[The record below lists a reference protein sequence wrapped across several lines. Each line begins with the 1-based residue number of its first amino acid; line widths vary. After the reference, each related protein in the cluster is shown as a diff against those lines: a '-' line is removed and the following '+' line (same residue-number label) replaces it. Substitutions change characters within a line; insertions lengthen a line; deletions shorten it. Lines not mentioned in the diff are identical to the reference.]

1 MNMDKNRLEA
11 LRNRYPVGTMIQLD
25 DMTDD
30 PNPVE
35 AGTHGTVRAVDALG
49 TVHVEWDNGRTLGL
63 VPGVDRFHPVQPELY
78 TLRLYMPLTAE
89 LCEYNDWGDLEDSG
103 CELSGRALLAYEDEI
118 SCALIQNQ
126 LPEEAERGLMH
137 WYHDADSVNDKV
149 HSVQFQAEAR
159 DRQLWGV
166 AECRVSEAL
175 TPAELDILKDYITG
189 QASDGWGEGFE
200 QQEIKVDG
208 GELYVHLWNSR
219 DWYIETEQE
228 RFAPKLADG
237 LPEICMS
244 VLPGSGALIC
254 IRRGQTGYYPSE
266 WETGDPEKN
275 RELADYANSR
285 QGITK
290 EQEQAMLTGSMFGWA
305 VPGADQKNYDQDM
318 PKMEMTVS

>member
-35 AGTHGTVRAVDALG
+35 AGTLGTVRAVDALG

-149 HSVQFQAEAR
+149 PFR
-159 DRQLWGV
+159 
-166 AECRVSEAL
+166 
-175 TPAELDILKDYITG
+175 PI
-189 QASDGWGEGFE
+189 
-200 QQEIKVDG
+200 
-208 GELYVHLWNSR
+208 
-219 DWYIETEQE
+219 
-228 RFAPKLADG
+228 
-237 LPEICMS
+237 
-244 VLPGSGALIC
+244 PG
-254 IRRGQTGYYPSE
+254 RGQ
-266 WETGDPEKN
+266 
-275 RELADYANSR
+275 R
-285 QGITK
+285 QAALGR
-290 EQEQAMLTGSMFGWA
+290 GG
-305 VPGADQKNYDQDM
+305 VPG
-318 PKMEMTVS
+318 V

>member
-1 MNMDKNRLEA
+1 M
-11 LRNRYPVGTMIQLD
+11 
-25 DMTDD
+25 
-30 PNPVE
+30 
-35 AGTHGTVRAVDALG
+35 
-49 TVHVEWDNGRTLGL
+49 
-63 VPGVDRFHPVQPELY
+63 
-78 TLRLYMPLTAE
+78 
-89 LCEYNDWGDLEDSG
+89 
-103 CELSGRALLAYEDEI
+103 
-118 SCALIQNQ
+118 
-126 LPEEAERGLMH
+126 
-137 WYHDADSVNDKV
+137 
-149 HSVQFQAEAR
+149 
-159 DRQLWGV
+159 
-166 AECRVSEAL
+166 SESL

-237 LPEICMS
+237 LPEICMN

-305 VPGADQKNYDQDM
+305 VPGADPKNYDQDM